1 MFRSHRTYQKRHL
14 FFELEQLLKVFFPAI
29 FVRPPR
35 PGPPTTAGTT
45 RFTVLGSLASYND
58 ITDTAQLFRFVCL
71 RRVGVSLSFPPPLES
86 QVLFLRTQCFTFR
99 ISDKNHFKPIQPI
112 PDKKRWLLN

>member
-14 FFELEQLLKVFFPAI
+14 FFKLEQLLKVFFPAI

-71 RRVGVSLSFPPPLES
+71 RCVGVSLSFLRPLNGK
-86 QVLFLRTQCFTFR
+86 FYFF
-99 ISDKNHFKPIQPI
+99 
-112 PDKKRWLLN
+112 